1 MSGGGLVRPVR
12 KAVRR
17 SRGGKPARVTRS
29 AAAQRPQAE
38 PGIGVLVASH
48 SHPQFTRGGAEIAA
62 YELFR
67 DLRRRSG
74 FDAWFMGC
82 ASDETGR
89 RLGATFSQPFCER
102 EYVYAAGVFDWFK
115 FSNPDP
121 AFPAEFRALLQQ
133 LQPRVVH
140 FHHYLGFGLEAFLH
154 VRETLPDC
162 RIVLTLHEY
171 LALCHHYGQMVTRPE
186 QRLCHEASS
195 ARCNRCY
202 GDIAPSDFFLRKLYI
217 DRFFE
222 LVDHFIAPSEFL
234 ADRYSTWGVPRSR
247 ISVVENA
254 IAEPV
259 RAVAAAVR
267 ERERDDPLR
276 VGFFGQ
282 ISSLKG
288 INVLLDTAEIL
299 EERRE
304 YNIVFDIHGHYAGQP
319 PEFLATFLA
328 RLPKL
333 GRNVRYHGGY
343 DHGQVDQLMQRVDLV
358 LMPSIWWE
366 NSPVVIQE
374 ALRNRRP
381 IVCSGIGGMA
391 EKVRDRI
398 DGFHFP
404 AGDSLALAS
413 LLLRLSRNPG
423 EFADVGK
430 SMAKP
435 ALPDDIGARHARIYE
450 SLL

>member
-1 MSGGGLVRPVR
+1 MNGGGLVRPVR
-12 KAVRR
+12 QVVRR
-17 SRGGKPARVTRS
+17 AARVKPARETKPPP
-29 AAAQRPQAE
+29 AQRPQAA
-38 PGIGVLVASH
+38 PRIGVLVASH

-67 DLRRRSG
+67 DLRGRPG
-74 FDAWFMGC
+74 YDAWFLGC
-82 ASDETGR
+82 TREEIGR
-89 RLGATFSQPFCER
+89 RTGATFSQPFCEH

-121 AFPAEFRALLQQ
+121 GFPAEFRALLQQ

-140 FHHYLGFGLEAFLH
+140 FHHYVSFGLEAFLH
-154 VRETLPDC
+154 VRATLPDC
-162 RIVLTLHEY
+162 KIVLTLHEY
-171 LALCHHYGQMVTRPE
+171 LALCHHYGQMVTRQE
-186 QRLCHEASS
+186 HRLCHEASS
-195 ARCNRCY
+195 VRCSRCY

-234 ADRYSTWGVPRSR
+234 AGRYIAWGLPSNR

-259 RAVAAAVR
+259 RTPAALPR
-267 ERERDDPLR
+267 EHDDPLR

-288 INVLLDTAEIL
+288 INVLLDAAEIL
-299 EERRE
+299 EERGE
-304 YNIVFDIHGHYAGQP
+304 HNVVFDIHGYYAGQP
-319 PEFLATFLA
+319 PEFQADFLA

-333 GRNVRYHGGY
+333 GRNVRYRGAY
-343 DHGQVDQLMQRVDLV
+343 DQRDVDRLMQRMDLII
-358 LMPSIWWE
+358 MPSIWWE

-381 IVCSGIGGMA
+381 LVCSDIGGMA

-404 AGDSLALAS
+404 VGDSLALAS
-413 LLLRLSRNPG
+413 LLLRLFRNPS
-423 EFADVGK
+423 ELANVVQ

-435 ALPDDIGARHARIYE
+435 ALADEIGARHARIYQA
-450 SLL
+450 LL